1 MRSSTRS
8 GLLICSFLLFFSSIL
23 MAGPTG
29 NESPF
34 AEFQQSRPSPKI
46 KLVGDQG
53 VDLTLDAIGRIYA
66 QTSELVDQSAA
77 RAENAKVPL
86 TLAAASKAGVSEE
99 EIQAIINNLSED
111 EKKMFDTYLDNEVNK
126 LAVAETYLLSAYEL
140 SKGVK
145 GLNVQGFIRNPM
157 KIPAAIKGVKR
168 GGKQIKYTVRALKFL
183 SQYRK
188 QLQAAQAYR
197 GR

>member
-1 MRSSTRS
+1 
-8 GLLICSFLLFFSSIL
+8 
-23 MAGPTG
+23 MAGKAG

-34 AEFQQSRPSPKI
+34 AEFQQSRPSPKV
-46 KLVGDQG
+46 KLVGDRG
-53 VDLTLDAIGRIYA
+53 TDLTLDAIGRIYA
-66 QTSELVDQSAA
+66 QTSELVDQSAV

-86 TLAAASKAGVSEE
+86 TLAAASKAGVSDE
-99 EIQAIINNLSED
+99 EIQEIINNLSED

-140 SKGVK
+140 RTGVK
-145 GLNVQGFIRNPM
+145 GVNVKSFIDNPM
-157 KIPAAIKGVKR
+157 KIPAALKGMKR

-183 SQYRK
+183 TQYRK